1 MKLHP
6 DNEELSL
13 LAAIALFTP
22 TRNGISDRDDMFYLE
37 SIQVF
42 GVQSS
47 TVYHV
52 IKRVMVK
59 TLKKKLNRD
68 PLRMQLLADFLM
80 GIGKFSCYPIIATR
94 FV

>member
-52 IKRVMVK
+52 I
-59 TLKKKLNRD
+59 
-68 PLRMQLLADFLM
+68 
-80 GIGKFSCYPIIATR
+80 
-94 FV
+94 

>member
-22 TRNGISDRDDMFYLE
+22 TRNGISNRDDMFYLE

-42 GVQSS
+42 TIESC
-47 TVYHV
+47 HV
-52 IKRVMVK
+52 IVIVPCYLESYGENAQEETQSRPSANA
-59 TLKKKLNRD
+59 T
-68 PLRMQLLADFLM
+68 
-80 GIGKFSCYPIIATR
+80 FSR
-94 FV
+94 LFNGDR